1 MDEPNLYKIQSDVEH
16 LGHQVASIDA
26 KIVAMEEKT
35 EAHRERQ
42 IEVLT
47 KLTAVTERLAASND
61 ANERRD
67 KDFER
72 MSKELRS
79 VRSDVE
85 GLKTTSVR
93 ITTLASATAGAGG
106 IGVAEIIKLIF
117 G

>member
-16 LGHQVASIDA
+16 LGRQVASIDS

-47 KLTAVTERLAASND
+47 KLTAVTERLAANND
-61 ANERRD
+61 TNVRRD
-67 KDFER
+67 KEFER
-72 MSKELRS
+72 LNKDLKSLHA
-79 VRSDVE
+79 DVDE
-85 GLKTTSVR
+85 LKTTSVR
-93 ITTLASATAGAGG
+93 ITTIASATAGAGG
-106 IGVAEIIKLIF
+106 IGVAEIVKLIF